1 MSWAIK
7 IENISKLYPLGEAG
21 ALGSNLRED
30 IQHWLGGLARKLLG
44 RGGRGAA
51 APPANADPSL
61 LDAPPG
67 HFWALRDINLEFQ
80 QGEVVGIIGRNG
92 AGKSTLLK
100 ILSRITKPTTGTVQY
115 RGRLASL
122 LEVGTG
128 FHRELT
134 GRENIFLNGS
144 ILGMRR
150 HEIARK
156 LDAIVAFAEIDKFL
170 DTPVKFYS
178 SGMYVR
184 LAFAVAAHLETDILI
199 VDEVLAVGDAAF
211 QKKCMGKMQE
221 VSTQEGRT
229 VLFVSHNMQAITTLT
244 NKCAV
249 LARGRCAF
257 FGETEPAVNEYLRQ
271 ITSSELIYTGKP
283 SPTQPR
289 VTRVEIRTSEANNVQ
304 VNGEPMEVHLELT
317 TPAPIRG
324 ACVSFQVIN
333 AMQQAF
339 VHLWSFDSERPMCRE
354 AGVYHLVCRIPKT
367 RLYLGNYTLTVF
379 FSEPPGGHQFEKLEG
394 ICPFEVVMYGQYRE
408 FPWQPGT
415 CAYLE
420 DCHWEVRKAAAPAA
434 ESARQL
440 VAP

>member
-7 IENISKLYPLGEAG
+7 IDNISKLYPLGEAG

-30 IQHWLGGLARKLLG
+30 IQFWLSGFAKKLLRRG
-44 RGGRGAA
+44 RNGASTPA
-51 APPANADPSL
+51 AIVDPSL
-61 LDAPPG
+61 ADAPAG
-67 HFWALRDINLEFQ
+67 HFWALRDVNLEFQ

-115 RGRLASL
+115 RGRMASL

-156 LDAIVAFAEIDKFL
+156 LDEIVAFAEIDKFL

-249 LARGRCAF
+249 LARGRVAF
-257 FGETEPAVNEYLRQ
+257 SGDTEPAINEYLRQ
-271 ITSSELIYTGKP
+271 ITSSELIHTDKP
-283 SPTQPR
+283 SPTQPK
-289 VTRVEIRTSEANNVQ
+289 VTRVEVRTSEVNNVQ
-304 VNGEPMEVHLELT
+304 VNGEPMEVHIEIT
-317 TPAPIRG
+317 TPTPIRG
-324 ACVSFQVIN
+324 ACVSFQIIN
-333 AMQQAF
+333 SMQQGF

-367 RLYLGNYTLTVF
+367 RLYLGNYTLTLF
-379 FSEPPGGHQFEKLEG
+379 FSEPPGGHLFQKLEG
-394 ICPFEVVMYGQYRE
+394 ICPFEVVMYGQHRE

-420 DCHWEVRKAAAPAA
+420 ECEWEVTKGSALKAEPAQQLA
-434 ESARQL
+434 EK
-440 VAP
+440 